1 MEEAARTVLHYL
13 LGNPVLY
20 LIIAFIAGFAASKSV
35 AYEGKAG
42 FILYLLVGVLGLFLG
57 EFVILFYGLQQYL
70 ETVSEFR
77 VFFDFIAA
85 YIGSFVVAAIV
96 HFLKPM

>member
-1 MEEAARTVLHYL
+1 M
-13 LGNPVLY
+13 
-20 LIIAFIAGFAASKSV
+20 
-35 AYEGKAG
+35 
-42 FILYLLVGVLGLFLG
+42 GVLGLFLG

-70 ETVSEFR
+70 ENVSEFR
-77 VFFDFIAA
+77 AFFDFIAA